1 MVVPTGQPKILA
13 RRRWSVPGLL
23 VLVLLGSTGCNE
35 PSGTEVLGQA
45 RERLTTAPR
54 VVVERPHGRV
64 ETYSRGLNVI
74 EENGHVLNWATRR
87 VEHYW
92 LEDRSCYNTSTE
104 FERADFRDQRR
115 GTVPEA
121 SSARVEKRSGRT
133 VIHWRLVDQERAPD
147 REGSVLLDEEGRP
160 VLVRGRSLPWGG
172 EPARADPPTRISYP
186 ARVRI
191 PRPSPL
197 CRDAP

>member
-1 MVVPTGQPKILA
+1 MVAV
-13 RRRWSVPGLL
+13 
-23 VLVLLGSTGCNE
+23 LGSLGCNE
-35 PSGTEVLGQA
+35 PSGTEALAQA
-45 RERLTTAPR
+45 RQRLMDAPR
-54 VVVERPHGRV
+54 VVVERTHRRV
-64 ETYSRGLNVI
+64 ETYAPGLTVI
-74 EENGHVLNWATRR
+74 EENGHVLNWANRR

-92 LEDRSCYNTSTE
+92 LEDGSCYDTSTE

-115 GTVPEA
+115 GAVPEV
-121 SSARVEKRSGRT
+121 SSARVEQRSGRT
-133 VIHWRLVDQERAPD
+133 VVIWRLEDQERAPD

-160 VLVRGRSLPWGG
+160 VLVRGRSEPWGG
-172 EPARADPPTRISYP
+172 EPARADPSTRISYP